1 MDNPSLILQEIMGTY
16 YPNFLEIYVNTD
28 KAVVLHKL
36 SKKELGTF
44 FHEWIHFIQDITTS
58 FGCYNAYVYFESFLS
73 LGKKA
78 MEEKDGISGSVSLD
92 NSTNVFTNS
101 YLLNNGW

>member
-1 MDNPSLILQEIMGTY
+1 MDNPSLKLQEIMGTY

-78 MEEKDGISGSVSLD
+78 MEERMEFLVLFHW
-92 NSTNVFTNS
+92 TTVQM
-101 YLLNNGW
+101 YLPIAIC

>member
-44 FHEWIHFIQDITTS
+44 FHE
-58 FGCYNAYVYFESFLS
+58 
-73 LGKKA
+73 
-78 MEEKDGISGSVSLD
+78 
-92 NSTNVFTNS
+92 
-101 YLLNNGW
+101 